1 MAYETAEEEW
11 RALLS
16 GQHAGMLQLRR
27 TFGRLPAAP
36 RCAWCFAPFHGVG
49 GFLLKPWFGPWQ
61 RNSQLCK
68 NCFGT
73 AKTYGVGGAEI
84 ELSMLFADIRG
95 STGLGEQMRPTEFSA
110 LLSSFY
116 RLATKAVV
124 SNLGVLDKFVGD
136 EAIGLFIP
144 AFSGPKHADAA
155 IAAGLDLL
163 RSVGRPEASAE
174 GPIPVGAAVH
184 TGVAFTGMVGSS
196 IDISE
201 FTALG
206 DSMNTTARLAALA
219 GPGELLVSVAAAERA
234 GIPVGSLERRSVEVR
249 GRDAGLD
256 VYAIRPEHVREM
268 PKTA

>member
-1 MAYETAEEEW
+1 VAYDTPEQEW

-49 GFLLKPWFGPWQ
+49 GFLLRPWFGPWE
-61 RNSQLCK
+61 RNAQLCK
-68 NCFGT
+68 NCFAGV
-73 AKTYGVGGAEI
+73 KKMGVGGAEI
-84 ELSMLFADIRG
+84 ELSRLFADIRG

-110 LLSSFY
+110 LLGSFY

-144 AFSGPKHADAA
+144 AFSGPNHADAA
-155 IAAGLDLL
+155 IAAGVDLL
-163 RSVGRPEASAE
+163 RAVGRPDASAT

-184 TGVAFTGMVGSS
+184 TGVAFAGMVGSS
-196 IDISE
+196 IEISE

-206 DSMNTTARLAALA
+206 DAMNTTARLAALA
-219 GPGELLVSVAAAERA
+219 GPGELLVSVAAAKHA
-234 GIPVGSLERRSVEVR
+234 GLPAGGLERRSVEVR

-256 VYAIRPEHVREM
+256 VYAIRPELVREM

>member
-1 MAYETAEEEW
+1 VAHDTPEEEW

-16 GQHAGMLQLRR
+16 GQHAGMLRLRR

-49 GFLLKPWFGPWQ
+49 GFLLKPWFGQWQ

-68 NCFGT
+68 NCFET
-73 AKTYGVGGAEI
+73 VRTFGVGGAEI

-110 LLSSFY
+110 LLNSFY
-116 RLATKAVV
+116 RLATNAVV

-144 AFSGPKHADAA
+144 AFSGPRHANAA

-163 RSVGRPEASAE
+163 RAVGRPDASMK
-174 GPIPVGAAVH
+174 GRIPVGAAVH
-184 TGVAFTGMVGSS
+184 TGVAFAGMVGSS

-206 DSMNTTARLAALA
+206 DAMNTTARLAAIA
-219 GPGELLVSVAAAERA
+219 GPGELLVSVAAAEQAGLPVDGLARRA
-234 GIPVGSLERRSVEVR
+234 VEVR
-249 GRDAGLD
+249 GREAGLD
-256 VYAIRPEHVREM
+256 VYAIRPDAAGIT
-268 PKTA
+268 PPAA